1 MPKIFVARRVAVQ
14 MAVAAQT
21 GPRTAKRLV
30 VPMVVAVTT
39 ALVSVNNVDLLADNK
54 KNASCF

>member
-1 MPKIFVARRVAVQ
+1 MLKTFVVLRLVVQ

-21 GPRTAKRLV
+21 ALKIVTRLV

-39 ALVSVNNVDLLADNK
+39 ALISVY
-54 KNASCF
+54 ST